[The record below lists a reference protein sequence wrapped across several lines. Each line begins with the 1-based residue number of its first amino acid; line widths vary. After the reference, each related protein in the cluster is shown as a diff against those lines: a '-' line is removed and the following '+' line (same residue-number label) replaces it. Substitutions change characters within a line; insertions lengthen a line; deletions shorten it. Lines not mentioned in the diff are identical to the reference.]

1 MMIKRLLRLSDVIEQ
16 TGLSR
21 SSIYAKIAEGTFP
34 RTVPIGDRAVAWVE
48 EEVQAWILE
57 QIDKRHPV
65 GVTAEAY

>member
-1 MMIKRLLRLSDVIEQ
+1 MIKRLLRLGDVIEQ

-34 RTVPIGDRAVAWVE
+34 QTVPIGDRAVAWVE

-65 GVTAEAY
+65 GATAQAY